1 MTFYLN
7 IMQMAPK
14 LYLCTGMARLQDL
27 KKRLQPGKIYR
38 RNDLTHWS
46 KSVDRHLDQLV
57 DEGTL
62 QKVSQG
68 LYYYPKKTAFGVVP
82 PDESVLVEGFLRD
95 NRFLVTSPNAY
106 NSLGVG
112 TTQLYNKRT
121 VYNHKRHGEFKLGN
135 RTFEFR
141 RRPHFPRTSTPEF
154 LLVDLVNNLDS
165 LAEDRDEVLK
175 NVAKKV
181 HSMDMRKVKAYA
193 NRYGSV
199 RTKKLFS
206 QFLTQT
212 LQHAH

>member
-1 MTFYLN
+1 LRIQLRT
-7 IMQMAPK
+7 
-14 LYLCTGMARLQDL
+14 CMARLEDL
-27 KKRLQPGKIYR
+27 KKRLQPGKVYR

-46 KSVDRHLDQLV
+46 NSVDRHLDELV
-57 DEGTL
+57 QEGIL
-62 QKVSQG
+62 QKVAQG

-82 PDESVLVEGFLRD
+82 PDENVLVESFLKD
-95 NRFLVTSPNAY
+95 DRFLVTSPNAY

-112 TTQLYNKRT
+112 TTQLYNTRT

-141 RRPHFPRTSTPEF
+141 RRPHFPQTTTPEF

-165 LAEDRDEVLK
+165 LAEDQEEVLK
-175 NVAKKV
+175 NVARKV
-181 HSMDMRKVKAYA
+181 HTMDMRKVKTFA

-199 RTKKLFS
+199 KTKKLFS

-212 LQHAH
+212 PQHAD

>member
-1 MTFYLN
+1 V
-7 IMQMAPK
+7 
-14 LYLCTGMARLQDL
+14 
-27 KKRLQPGKIYR
+27 YR

-57 DEGTL
+57 EDGTL

-82 PDESVLVEGFLRD
+82 PDESVLVESFLKD

-141 RRPHFPRTSTPEF
+141 RRPYFPQTTSPEF
-154 LLVDLVNNLDS
+154 LLVDLVNNVDL
-165 LAEDRDEVLK
+165 LAEDRDMILK

-181 HSMDMRKVKAYA
+181 YSMDRNKVKRYA
-193 NRYGSV
+193 DKYGSV

-206 QFLTQT
+206 QFLNPL
-212 LQHAH
+212 LQNAS

>member
-1 MTFYLN
+1 
-7 IMQMAPK
+7 
-14 LYLCTGMARLQDL
+14 MARLQDL
-27 KKRLQPGKIYR
+27 KKRLQPGKVYR

-57 DEGTL
+57 EEGTL

-82 PDESVLVEGFLRD
+82 PDERVLVESFLKD

-106 NSLGVG
+106 NTLGVG

-121 VYNHKRHGEFKLGN
+121 VYNHKRHGEFRLGN

-141 RRPHFPRTSTPEF
+141 RRPHFPQTTTPEF
-154 LLVDLVNNLDS
+154 LLVDLVNNVDL
-165 LAEDRDEVLK
+165 LAEDRDQVLK

-181 HSMDMRKVKAYA
+181 DGMDKNKVKRYA
-193 NRYGSV
+193 DKYGNV

-206 QFLTQT
+206 QFLNKSIQN
-212 LQHAH
+212 AS